1 MTATELIRKI
11 QNGKTAVLGFGI
23 SNVPLTEYLLSL
35 GAALTV
41 RDKKSFDKLPPEAA
55 ALRERGVRFL
65 TGEDYLAGLSGDV
78 IFRSPGIRPDL
89 PEIADAVR
97 AGAVLT
103 SEAELFFLL
112 SPCRKV
118 GITGSDGK
126 TTTTTVT
133 SLLLAE
139 AIRLTGGRGRAEV
152 GGNIGIPLIRQLPRL
167 TKEDFICAE
176 LSSFQLMTF
185 TAFSPE
191 VAVLTNLSPNHL
203 NWHTGM
209 EEYAG
214 AKENIFRHP
223 PCRALVT
230 NAANATTAAI
240 AARAQQDLPV
250 TLFSSAGRPAGGA
263 RRIWLEGG
271 DVLTEAGG
279 APFCLFP
286 DVSRIRIPG
295 LHNVENYMAA
305 AGAVLAAGFSEETA
319 AAALAAVAPSFGG
332 VEHRMEFV
340 RRLSGVDYFNSSI
353 DSSPTRTA
361 AALSSFADRKSV
373 LICGGSDK
381 HIPFDSLA
389 RTLAAHAK
397 AVVLTGE
404 TMGKIAAAIDASPEA
419 KASPLRV
426 FCEPD
431 FALAVKK
438 AASLAE
444 PGERVI
450 LSPACASFDAFP
462 NFEVR
467 GRRFKE
473 LVLAL

>member
-89 PEIADAVR
+89 PEIAAAVR

-176 LSSFQLMTF
+176 LSSFQLMSF

-191 VAVLTNLSPNHL
+191 IAVLTNLSPNHL

-209 EEYAG
+209 EEYAE

-223 PCRALVT
+223 PCRALIT

-271 DVLTEAGG
+271 DVLTETAGK
-279 APFCLFP
+279 PFCL
-286 DVSRIRIPG
+286 
-295 LHNVENYMAA
+295 
-305 AGAVLAAGFSEETA
+305 
-319 AAALAAVAPSFGG
+319 
-332 VEHRMEFV
+332 
-340 RRLSGVDYFNSSI
+340 
-353 DSSPTRTA
+353 
-361 AALSSFADRKSV
+361 
-373 LICGGSDK
+373 
-381 HIPFDSLA
+381 
-389 RTLAAHAK
+389 
-397 AVVLTGE
+397 
-404 TMGKIAAAIDASPEA
+404 
-419 KASPLRV
+419 
-426 FCEPD
+426 
-431 FALAVKK
+431 
-438 AASLAE
+438 
-444 PGERVI
+444 
-450 LSPACASFDAFP
+450 
-462 NFEVR
+462 
-467 GRRFKE
+467 
-473 LVLAL
+473 

>member
-1 MTATELIRKI
+1 MTETELIRLI
-11 QNGKTAVLGFGI
+11 RRGQTTVLGFGI

-41 RDKKSFDKLPPEAA
+41 RDRKNFKDLPPQAA
-55 ALRERGVRFL
+55 ALREKGVRFI
-65 TGEDYLAGLSGDV
+65 TGEGYLDGLSGDV

-89 PEIADAVR
+89 PGIAAAV
-97 AGAVLT
+97 ADGAVLT
-103 SEAELFFLL
+103 SEAEFFFLS

-133 SLLLAE
+133 SLLLSE
-139 AIRLTGGRGRAEV
+139 AIRLTGKKGKAEV
-152 GGNIGIPLIRQLPRL
+152 GGNIGIPLIRQLPLL
-167 TKEDFICAE
+167 TEEDFICAE
-176 LSSFQLMTF
+176 LSSFQLMSF

-209 EEYAG
+209 EEYAA

-230 NAANATTAAI
+230 NAANETTAAI
-240 AARAQQDLPV
+240 AARAEKDLPV
-250 TLFSSAGRPAGGA
+250 TLFSSAGKPAGGA

-271 DVLTEAGG
+271 DILTEAEGKT
-279 APFCLFP
+279 AVLFSG
-286 DVSRIRIPG
+286 VSRIRVPG
-295 LHNVENYMAA
+295 VHNIENYMAA
-305 AGAVLAAGFSEETA
+305 AGAVLASGFSGETA
-319 AAALAAVAPSFGG
+319 AAALGAVAPSFGG

-340 RRLSGVDYFNSSI
+340 RRLRGVDFFNSSI

-361 AALSSFADRKSV
+361 AALSSFPDKKSV

-389 RTLAAHAK
+389 RTLAARAK

-404 TMGKIAAAIDASPEA
+404 TGEKIAAAIEASPEA
-419 KASPLRV
+419 KASSLRV
-426 FCEPD
+426 FREPD
-431 FALAVKK
+431 FARAVQK

-444 PGERVI
+444 EGDRVI
-450 LSPACASFDAFP
+450 LSPACASFDAFC
-462 NFEVR
+462 NFEER

>member
-89 PEIADAVR
+89 PEIAAAVR

-279 APFCLFP
+279 VPFCLFR

-305 AGAVLAAGFSEETA
+305 AGAVLASGFSEETA

-419 KASPLRV
+419 KTSPLRV